1 MCLFPIC
8 THRAAYTEM
17 VAVYAV
23 LEDGS
28 TILQPVI
35 ATVEDIMDPDS
46 FPCKTD
52 EPEKS
57 GHLYSSTHHAPQQ
70 VEQDHVNRVR
80 NSIIAL
86 RYANQDIDLCGFLP
100 SLKVPLNGLR
110 ACV

>member
-1 MCLFPIC
+1 
-8 THRAAYTEM
+8 M

-28 TILQPVI
+28 TILQPVT

-46 FPCKTD
+46 FKCKTD
-52 EPEKS
+52 DHEQEKS

-70 VEQDHVNRVR
+70 VEQDRVR